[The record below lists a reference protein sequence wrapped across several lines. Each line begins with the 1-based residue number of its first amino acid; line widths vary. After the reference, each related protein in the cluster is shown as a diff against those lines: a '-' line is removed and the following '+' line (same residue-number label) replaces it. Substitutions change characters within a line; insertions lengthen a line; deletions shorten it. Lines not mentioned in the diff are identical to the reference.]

1 MPTKKRARRIA
12 ASTWA
17 HWRRLLW
24 STSKLLA
31 LAATIGLAAL
41 ALVFAALVYP
51 GELSQLSPRLNRWL
65 YDRAATGYEH
75 KWATGPYR
83 SPELNARV
91 EAFARSSLAVSEVH
105 AVLDLGCGTGRGIRL
120 VFGALPA
127 DTRFVGVDY
136 SGQMLTQFRQ
146 WLVQDK
152 DLGARVEIIERDLGD
167 WLGDGDDRN
176 FGLVMMLEVGEFL
189 PAFPA
194 VLRNVAAKLASGGG
208 LLMTRPAGAWCWF
221 FPRRGQSRRSL
232 TASLLASGFDAP
244 QFLPWRSRY
253 ELVFASK
260 R

>member
-1 MPTKKRARRIA
+1 LR
-12 ASTWA
+12 
-17 HWRRLLW
+17 W

-41 ALVFAALVYP
+41 VLVFAALIYP
-51 GELSQLSPRLNRWL
+51 GELSQLSPSLNRWL
-65 YDRAATGYEH
+65 YDRAASGYEH

-83 SPELNARV
+83 SPELNARI
-91 EAFARSSLAVSEVH
+91 EAFAQSSLAASKVH

-120 VFGALPA
+120 VFDALPA

-136 SGQMLTQFRQ
+136 SSQMLTQFRQ
-146 WLVQDK
+146 YLVQEQ
-152 DLGARVEIIERDLGD
+152 DLGARVDIVERDLGD
-167 WLGDGDDRN
+167 WLRDGNDRN
-176 FGLVMMLEVGEFL
+176 FGLVMMLEVSEFL
-189 PAFPA
+189 PAFPLA
-194 VLRNVAAKLASGGG
+194 LREVAAKLASRGG

-232 TASLLASGFDAP
+232 TASLLASGFDVP